1 MIRSHPIRFVVS
13 GVAIAAAVVLAVVLL
28 PMPAQKAPNVAAAPP
43 DIVAQA
49 GTSQTPPAATKT
61 TPPPPADL
69 PPGYVGAAA
78 CKECHEESFAK
89 LGGTRMGRLFMHQP
103 RNSKERVVCE
113 TCHGP
118 GKAHVDAAGGDKGD
132 PKLISFSRKDRTP
145 VEERNQVC
153 LSCHRAGKHL
163 LWKGSAHE
171 ARDVACTGCHKVM
184 EDVSP
189 KHQLARATELETCG
203 TCHLRERALQM
214 RTSHMPVR
222 EGKMSCS
229 SCHNP
234 HGTVTAALLKG
245 NTVNETCYT
254 CHAEKRGPFLWQ
266 HAPVVESCANCH
278 NPHGSNHDKM
288 LVMARPRLCQQCHI
302 ESRHP
307 TTPYGRDPGA
317 FKFVLGHACVNCHVN
332 IHGSNHPSGFA
343 FTR

>member
-1 MIRSHPIRFVVS
+1 MIRRPVRLVGG
-13 GVAIAAAVVLAVVLL
+13 GVAIGTAVVLAVLL
-28 PMPAQKAPNVAAAPP
+28 PAPAQRAPYLAATPP
-43 DIVAQA
+43 EATAQA
-49 GTSQTPPAATKT
+49 GASPAAATDPKSARHV
-61 TPPPPADL
+61 PSDL

-78 CKECHEESFAK
+78 CKDCHEESFKK
-89 LGGTRMGRLFMHQP
+89 LEGTRMGRLFIHQP
-103 RNSKERVVCE
+103 RSSKERVVCE

-118 GKAHVDAAGGDKGD
+118 GKAHIDAAGGDKGD

-254 CHAEKRGPFLWQ
+254 CHAEKRGPFL
-266 HAPVVESCANCH
+266 
-278 NPHGSNHDKM
+278 
-288 LVMARPRLCQQCHI
+288 
-302 ESRHP
+302 
-307 TTPYGRDPGA
+307 
-317 FKFVLGHACVNCHVN
+317 
-332 IHGSNHPSGFA
+332 
-343 FTR
+343 